1 VTPAE
6 ALSWLY
12 AAQLHGIKLGLDSVR
27 ELLRVFPT
35 PDPLG
40 VPFIHVAGTNGKGSV
55 CALLDSACRAAGLRT
70 GLYTS
75 PHLVHFRERIRVNG
89 APIPDGR
96 LARLLTELRDSVSG
110 LTHPPTFFE
119 MATVAALAHFAEQQ
133 VDVAV
138 LETGM
143 GGRLDATNVVS
154 PKVSVL
160 TPIGLDHQQWLGNSL
175 ESIAAEKAG
184 IIKPGCPA
192 VSAPQPE
199 SVLRVFRE
207 TAHARNA
214 EFEVITAPFEGTIGL
229 PGSHQKWNAA
239 LAARALELSGLPVSG
254 AEIARG
260 FAAAQWPGRF
270 QSLGPDLVVD
280 GAHNPHAA
288 KQLERT
294 WRELR
299 GNQKARIVLGMMRDK
314 DAALFCAALGPIASC
329 AVTVTVGNERT
340 LSAEEIAGIWEQTN
354 PGIQAQPASSLR
366 EALESGHGPT
376 LVTGSLFLVGEA
388 LALLGGESCEPSAQ

>member
-1 VTPAE
+1 MTPAE

-27 ELLRVFPT
+27 ELLRVFPA

-75 PHLVHFRERIRVNG
+75 PHLVHFRERIRVDG
-89 APIPDGR
+89 APVSDIH
-96 LARLLTELRDSVSG
+96 LALLLTALHESVSG
-110 LTHPPTFFE
+110 QANAPTFFE
-119 MATVAALAHFAEQQ
+119 LATVTALAHFAEQQ
-133 VDVAV
+133 VHVAI

-143 GGRLDATNVVS
+143 GGRLDATNVVT

-160 TPIGLDHQQWLGNSL
+160 TPIGLDHQQWLGDSL
-175 ESIAAEKAG
+175 EAIAAEKAG

-207 TAHARNA
+207 TARARNA
-214 EFEVITAPFEGTIGL
+214 EFEVINAPFEGSIGL
-229 PGSHQKWNAA
+229 AGSHQKWNAA
-239 LAARALELSGLPVSG
+239 LAARALQLSGLPVSG

-260 FAAAQWPGRF
+260 FASAQWPGRF
-270 QSLGPDLVVD
+270 QSLGPDLVLD

-288 KQLERT
+288 RQLERT

-299 GNQKARIVLGMMRDK
+299 GPQKARIVLGMMRDK
-314 DAALFCAALGPIASC
+314 DAALFCAALAPIASC

-340 LSAEEIAGIWEQTN
+340 LSAEEMAGIWKTTN
-354 PGIQAQPASSLR
+354 PGIPVQPVSSLR
-366 EALESGHGPT
+366 EALEPGHGPT
-376 LVTGSLFLVGEA
+376 LITGSLFLIGEA
-388 LALLGGESCEPSAQ
+388 LALLQGESFQPSAQ